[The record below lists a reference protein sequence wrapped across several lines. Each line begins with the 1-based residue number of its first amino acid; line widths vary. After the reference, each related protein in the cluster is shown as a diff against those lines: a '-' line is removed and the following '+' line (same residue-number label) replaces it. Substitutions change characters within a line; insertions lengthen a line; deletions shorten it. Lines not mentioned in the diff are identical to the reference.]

1 MKPNRGFCPVVA
13 KGRRVRVQL
22 MHGGVNTSSPNG
34 WPADGSGGCNWEF
47 RGSPFDI
54 AYYEVIE

>member
-13 KGRRVRVQL
+13 QGKRVRVQL
-22 MHGGVNTSSPNG
+22 WNG
-34 WPADGSGGCNWEF
+34 NVPAGPSGWAADGRNGCCWDL
-47 RGSPFDI
+47 RGLPFDI